1 MTKVSLIIPSFEV
14 GGTES
19 SFIRMANAINSSK
32 TNPFETELVYWFEG
46 GILRKLINPNVI
58 ITKLKVSNMFSLMIE
73 LIRYYNKFLLP
84 MGLTYTQYLVLITI
98 EKKTNLKIQDISN
111 ILFLNASTISPVIK
125 RLVKLNLLKKK
136 RDLND
141 ERVVTVALTK
151 SGLEILPKLSKVQEI
166 VVCRTG
172 MSEIDFYRFKN
183 EQMYAT

>member
-1 MTKVSLIIPSFEV
+1 MEKEV
-14 GGTES
+14 KNLKLENQLCFALYRAS
-19 SFIRMANAINSSK
+19 NS
-32 TNPFETELVYWFEG
+32 
-46 GILRKLINPNVI
+46 
-58 ITKLKVSNMFSLMIE
+58 M
-73 LIRYYNKFLLP
+73 IRYYNKFLLP

-125 RLVKLNLLKKK
+125 RLVKLNLIKKK
-136 RDLND
+136 RDSND

-151 SGLEILPKLSKVQEI
+151 SGLEILPKLSKVQEA

-183 EQMYAT
+183 ELNALSLKLTEEKENDLPENLFVKK

>member
-1 MTKVSLIIPSFEV
+1 MLFYK
-14 GGTES
+14 G
-19 SFIRMANAINSSK
+19 
-32 TNPFETELVYWFEG
+32 
-46 GILRKLINPNVI
+46 
-58 ITKLKVSNMFSLMIE
+58 SNMEKEVKNLKLENQLCFALYRASNSM
-73 LIRYYNKFLLP
+73 IRYYNKFLLP

-125 RLVKLNLLKKK
+125 RLVKLNLIKKK
-136 RDLND
+136 RDSND

-183 EQMYAT
+183 ELNALSLKLTEEKENDTSENLFVKK

>member
-1 MTKVSLIIPSFEV
+1 MEKEV
-14 GGTES
+14 K
-19 SFIRMANAINSSK
+19 N
-32 TNPFETELVYWFEG
+32 L
-46 GILRKLINPNVI
+46 KLENQ
-58 ITKLKVSNMFSLMIE
+58 LCFSLYRASNSM
-73 LIRYYNKFLLP
+73 IRYYNKFLLP

-136 RDLND
+136 RDSND

-183 EQMYAT
+183 ELNALSLKLTEEKENDLPENLFVKK